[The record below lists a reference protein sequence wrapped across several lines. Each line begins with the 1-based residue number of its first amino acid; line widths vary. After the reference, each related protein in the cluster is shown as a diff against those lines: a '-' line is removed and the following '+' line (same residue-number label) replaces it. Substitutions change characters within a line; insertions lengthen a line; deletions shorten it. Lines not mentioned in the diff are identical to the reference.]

1 MLEIHPSYP
10 ALASVAEKYP
20 THQGSLFQ
28 TYNDILL
35 GKTTQQWRDVQ
46 VIDLGQCKR
55 GALQGRRPRTAADA
69 DSLLHIVPCSLA
81 ESISLA
87 WIQDVFAALVNPPS
101 IYLAVVSDDSSIVY
115 YKLSSGIVKP
125 SI

>member
-35 GKTTQQWRDVQ
+35 AQQWRDVQ
-46 VIDLGQCKR
+46 VIDLVLCKR

-69 DSLLHIVPCSLA
+69 DLLLHIVPCSLA

-87 WIQDVFAALVNPPS
+87 WIQDVFAALANPPS

>member
-10 ALASVAEKYP
+10 ALASLVEKYP
-20 THQGSLFQ
+20 AHRGSLFQ

-35 GKTTQQWRDVQ
+35 AQQWRDVQ
-46 VIDLGQCKR
+46 VIDLGDCRR
-55 GALQGRRPRTAADA
+55 GALRGKRPKTATDPE
-69 DSLLHIVPCSLA
+69 SLLHVIPCSLA
-81 ESISLA
+81 ESISIA
-87 WIQDVFAALVNPPS
+87 WIQNVFSALENPHS

-115 YKLSSGIVKP
+115 YKLSPGIVKP

>member
-20 THQGSLFQ
+20 THRGSLFQ

-35 GKTTQQWRDVQ
+35 AQQWRDVQ
-46 VIDLGQCKR
+46 VIDLALCRR

-69 DSLLHIVPCSLA
+69 DLLLHIVPCSLA

>member
-1 MLEIHPSYP
+1 MLELHPSYP
-10 ALASVAEKYP
+10 ALASVVEKYP
-20 THQGSLFQ
+20 AHRGSLFQ

-35 GKTTQQWRDVQ
+35 GQQWRDVQ
-46 VIDLGQCKR
+46 VIDLGSCGR
-55 GALQGRRPRTAADA
+55 GALQGRRPKTATDA
-69 DSLLHIVPCSLA
+69 DLLLHVVPCSLA

-87 WIQDVFAALVNPPS
+87 WIQNIFTALTNPPS

>member
-20 THQGSLFQ
+20 THRGSLFQ

-35 GKTTQQWRDVQ
+35 AQQWRDVQ
-46 VIDLGQCKR
+46 VIDLGKCKR

-69 DSLLHIVPCSLA
+69 DLLLHIVPCSLA

-87 WIQDVFAALVNPPS
+87 WYDAEYVFAALVNPPS

>member
-20 THQGSLFQ
+20 THRGSLFQ

-35 GKTTQQWRDVQ
+35 AQQWRDVQ
-46 VIDLGQCKR
+46 VIDLARCKR
-55 GALQGRRPRTAADA
+55 GAIQGRRPRTAADA
-69 DSLLHIVPCSLA
+69 DLLLHIVPCSLA

-87 WIQDVFAALVNPPS
+87 WIQDVFAALANPPS